1 VVEEGRMGKTVNKV
15 GKKTS
20 IFDIILYLV
29 MAVIIIIT
37 VYPFYSQVIISVS
50 STEDV
55 YKTGLIL
62 WPSSIDFSGW
72 KIMMGYRTI
81 WGSYLNTV
89 LRVLVGTSFSVL
101 VTALFAYPLSKSY
114 LPFRQFFTSLV
125 FITMFFGGG
134 LIPNYLLM
142 KNLNLINSFWVM
154 ILPGLITGYNVFIMR
169 NFFMGIP
176 DSLEESAKID
186 GASDLLIFFKII
198 IPMSKPVLATVALW
212 VGVGHWQEWFSNLL
226 YIDDSKKWVIMMVAR
241 KILIDQD
248 FGSMAEA
255 TRNLGMGILKG
266 SSNEVQIR
274 ACVITATVLP
284 MLFVYPF
291 IQKYFVKGVNLGAIK
306 G

>member
-1 VVEEGRMGKTVNKV
+1 MGKTVNKV

-266 SSNEVQIR
+266 SSNEVQAR
-274 ACVITATVLP
+274 STGL
-284 MLFVYPF
+284 LH
-291 IQKYFVKGVNLGAIK
+291 GG
-306 G
+306 GR